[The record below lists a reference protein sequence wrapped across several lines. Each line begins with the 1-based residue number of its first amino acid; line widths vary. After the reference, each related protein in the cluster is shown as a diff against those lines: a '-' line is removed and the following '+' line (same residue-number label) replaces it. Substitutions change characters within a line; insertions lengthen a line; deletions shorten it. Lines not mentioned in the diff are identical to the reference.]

1 MCRFVQ
7 LLQVSGPFFL
17 APPDFRF
24 LLTFLS
30 FYSDEIVYRYVEY
43 QKSLNKNYNEYSG
56 VEGFYVSSYYGGGG
70 RKLSRYN
77 FEVIDCAACTN
88 MGCFSEYV
96 AQQNAEN
103 QAAEGEAVSTDM
115 ESVAA
120 WVDELTQCKDTEVI
134 FLENYP
140 VYAGFMCNQDGS
152 GVDIATFLDEDCMIY
167 NSHTA
172 YTTVASTA
180 DQTMMVAASD
190 MITYPFLHAINCNG
204 DYAYYSMDEYRQ
216 QAQNYQYN
224 NGNNNYNANPSD
236 YCKAVFQGG
245 QLGDAVSLRDCDED
259 GQEDERA
266 EEEQQQGA
274 EVDEYVDNDYTWFTY
289 TLSNEDAQDTEKT
302 CIVLRKM
309 QGEYETI
316 YRWAGS
322 GQLYNYGTGPA
333 SSTSF
338 FSTSAMRAWFG
349 EHQNDKMAVPLI
361 VAIAFAA
368 LLALTAS
375 ACILYSCCSANS
387 AANKLAEQ
395 KLSEE
400 RRAELDAKREH
411 LVDPTTGKLL

>member
-1 MCRFVQ
+1 V
-7 LLQVSGPFFL
+7 
-17 APPDFRF
+17 D
-24 LLTFLS
+24 
-30 FYSDEIVYRYVEY
+30 Y
-43 QKSLNKNYNEYSG
+43 QKSLNKNYNEYAG
-56 VEGFYVSSYYGGGG
+56 VEGFYYSSFYNGGG

-77 FEVIDCAACTN
+77 FEVIDCAMCSK
-88 MGCFSEYV
+88 MDCFAEYV
-96 AQQNAEN
+96 AQQNVESQN
-103 QAAEGEAVSTDM
+103 AEGAEGAVNTDM

-120 WVDELTQCKDTEVI
+120 WVDELTQCKDTEI
-134 FLENYP
+134 TFLDTYR
-140 VYAGFMCNQDGS
+140 VYAGFMCNEDGS

-172 YTTVASTA
+172 YKTIALTA

-190 MITYPFLHAINCNG
+190 MITYPFLHTINCNG

-224 NGNNNYNANPSD
+224 NNANYNANPSE
-236 YCKAVFQGG
+236 YCKTVFQGG
-245 QLGDAVSLRDCDED
+245 QLGDAISLRDCDED

-266 EEEQQQGA
+266 EEQEKEGA

-289 TLSNEDAQDTEKT
+289 TLSNEDSKDTEKT
-302 CIVLRKM
+302 CVVIRKM

-333 SSTSF
+333 SKSSF
-338 FSTSAMRAWFG
+338 FSTEAMTAWFG
-349 EHQNDKMAVPLI
+349 KHKNDKMAVPLI

-368 LLALTAS
+368 LMAVTAS
-375 ACILYSCCSANS
+375 ACILYSICTNN

-395 KLSEE
+395 KLMEE
-400 RRAELDAKREH
+400 RKADLDAKREH

>member
-1 MCRFVQ
+1 M
-7 LLQVSGPFFL
+7 
-17 APPDFRF
+17 
-24 LLTFLS
+24 
-30 FYSDEIVYRYVEY
+30 EY
-43 QKSLNKNYNEYSG
+43 QKSLNKNYNEYAG
-56 VEGFYVSSYYGGGG
+56 VEGFYSSSYYGGGG
-70 RKLSRYN
+70 RQLSRFN
-77 FEVIDCAACTN
+77 FEVIDCAMCSK
-88 MGCFSEYV
+88 MECFTEYV
-96 AQQNAEN
+96 NQQNGQNQNAQGEN
-103 QAAEGEAVSTDM
+103 AAVSTDM

-120 WVDELTQCKDTEVI
+120 WVDELTQCKDTGIV

-140 VYAGFMCNQDGS
+140 VYAGFMCNEDGS

-172 YTTVASTA
+172 YATIATA
-180 DQTMMVAASD
+180 DEQTMMSAATD

-224 NGNNNYNANPSD
+224 NNANYNANPSE
-236 YCKAVFQGG
+236 YCKTVFQGG

-266 EEEQQQGA
+266 EEEQEQGA

-302 CIVLRKM
+302 CIVIRKM

-333 SSTSF
+333 TKTGLF
-338 FSTSAMRAWFG
+338 NTAAITAWFG
-349 EHQNDKMAVPLI
+349 EHKSDKMAVPLI

-368 LLALTAS
+368 TLALTAL
-375 ACILYSCCSANS
+375 ACVLYSCCSANS
-387 AANKLAEQ
+387 AANKYAEQ
-395 KLSEE
+395 KLLEQ
-400 RRAELDAKREH
+400 RAELDAKREH